1 MPLIM
6 TNSVNVFLSHS
17 EYNGN
22 LLKWWRTHES
32 SQRQSLCF
40 LLISNVFFRLLES
53 CPWKSNENLMVWFV
67 LFVLICAK
75 LLFCLFEK
83 KSSCQLLFISIVCDK
98 IKQQF
103 QKSSTTAIQKRFI
116 SWLLLRQQH
125 IDKRPE
131 NRFYIWPNH
140 FWNGY
145 LICFDGM
152 WKYLKI
158 MFEKTFVFV

>member
-1 MPLIM
+1 MVAYAWKQSKAKFMLF
-6 TNSVNVFLSHS
+6 VDFECVFPSPRILSMKKQW
-17 EYNGN
+17 EFDG
-22 LLKWWRTHES
+22 L
-32 SQRQSLCF
+32 
-40 LLISNVFFRLLES
+40 
-53 CPWKSNENLMVWFV
+53 VWFV